1 CLCDITPLHLYLLS
15 YTTLFRSRLDS
26 VMCRRMAAG
35 CLCWHFLLGE
45 ALRLSRMPDCVAGAL
60 HLGDTPLLSKLYVGT
75 SENSV
80 HLRQSDR
87 KSTRL
92 NSSHEWIS
100 YAVFC

>member
-1 CLCDITPLHLYLLS
+1 VRSLRQKFVITACENVLAAKAG
-15 YTTLFRSRLDS
+15 RLDS

-60 HLGDTPLLSKLYVGT
+60 HLGDNPLLSKLYVGT

-80 HLRQSDR
+80 HLRQSSIR
-87 KSTRL
+87 SPAR
-92 NSSHEWIS
+92 
-100 YAVFC
+100 AQPGAAAQ